1 VARETEGRE
10 ARASQKKAEEER
22 AKRKQEEQERER
34 QRMEEK
40 RVAKEKAENERV
52 ARDQLEKSRSG
63 QELERRRGGSEED
76 IKPVISRGHSN
87 RSDGGPTQTLSS
99 RSPPRTTPSTSLP
112 RDHPM
117 QQRPISR
124 TESRLPSKSVPSKS
138 AASLSIPPSKAASKP
153 TSGQSV
159 RSESSLTD
167 QNPAVP
173 PRKYGSEAKTR
184 IAEAVLSK
192 ANPLPPPPPPPTSR
206 RAKPPS
212 SVQHP
217 SQPVQ
222 RKRIISNTVQQF
234 DHLGRP
240 KRPEQLAMEEDEL
253 EAYGG
258 RGENDIIRPN
268 GGAEQFDEEEEKN
281 REVARLLQSRADP
294 KDLEVMKALSQKKA
308 GGPLQRFG
316 QVKREEPDPS
326 LAFSNHERRSDSVSS
341 SSSSFTHVFRMLT
354 LPHYSIVNAKDL
366 LLVPINLPT
375 KTHTETT
382 DGRDIV
388 RLLTAT
394 DPSTRKR
401 EALVKLEDQFR
412 KRLDTPT
419 FV

>member
-1 VARETEGRE
+1 
-10 ARASQKKAEEER
+10 
-22 AKRKQEEQERER
+22 
-34 QRMEEK
+34 MEEK